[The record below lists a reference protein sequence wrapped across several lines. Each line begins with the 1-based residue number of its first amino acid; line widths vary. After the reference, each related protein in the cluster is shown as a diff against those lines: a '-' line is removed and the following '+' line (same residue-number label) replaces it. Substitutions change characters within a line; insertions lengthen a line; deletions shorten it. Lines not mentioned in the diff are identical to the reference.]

1 MELDNVDKTL
11 LNIIQAEFPLSREPF
26 SVLGFR
32 LGLTSNEIIRRTDRL
47 KAAGIIRLIGPV
59 LNPKKLGYQTT
70 LVAAKVPVE
79 QMDKAGQI
87 ISRHPM
93 VSHCYE
99 RDHA

>member
-32 LGLTSNEIIRRTDRL
+32 LGLTSNEIIRRIDRL

-70 LVAAKVPVE
+70 L
-79 QMDKAGQI
+79 
-87 ISRHPM
+87 
-93 VSHCYE
+93 
-99 RDHA
+99 